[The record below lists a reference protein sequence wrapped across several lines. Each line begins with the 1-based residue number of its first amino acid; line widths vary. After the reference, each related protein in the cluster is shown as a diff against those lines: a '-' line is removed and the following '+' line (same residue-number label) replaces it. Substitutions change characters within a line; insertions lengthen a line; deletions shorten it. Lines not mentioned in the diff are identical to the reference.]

1 MENVQNLDCL
11 GRTETVVD
19 YDSPAVSFRTPSP
32 NCSAGAAA
40 LGGDDSVMMVSRI
53 PVTTRNATPSPA
65 WAIQ

>member
-19 YDSPAVSFRTPSP
+19 YVLTCGELPHTLTELLGWAP
-32 NCSAGAAA
+32 A
-40 LGGDDSVMMVSRI
+40 LGCDDSGMMVSRI
-53 PVTTRNATPSPA
+53 PVTTRNATRSPA